1 MKKIDLTGQTF
12 GELKVVEEDKE
23 TTSKGVHW
31 KCICKNGH
39 ISSRSSNSLRN
50 NKYNIVCQQCR
61 ARGDLTGQ
69 TFGRLKD
76 DTSAWAETY
85 NHDNWDGKIIE
96 IDI

>member
-12 GELKVVEEDKE
+12 GELKVIEEDKE
-23 TTSKGVHW
+23 TTSKGIHW

-61 ARGDLTGQ
+61 AREDLTGK
-69 TFGRLKD
+69 TFWTFESCLPNRR
-76 DTSAWAETY
+76 
-85 NHDNWDGKIIE
+85 
-96 IDI
+96 